1 MSEKINYIEIP
12 SKDLSITK
20 QFFGDTFGWRFVDY
34 GEEYVALENAGID
47 GGFYLTDKL
56 ANAEEGG
63 VLVVL
68 YSKELEVTQEKVIN
82 HRGEITQAIF
92 SFPGGRR
99 FHFKDPN
106 GNEYAVWSDID

>member
-1 MSEKINYIEIP
+1 MSEKINYIEMP
-12 SKDLSITK
+12 SKNLSVTK
-20 QFFGDTFGWRFVDY
+20 QFFGDTFGWGFVDY
-34 GEEYVALENAGID
+34 GEEYVALEDAGID

-68 YSKELEVTQEKVIN
+68 YSDKLEATQEKIEQN
-82 HRGEITQAIF
+82 KGEITQTIF

-106 GNEYAVWSDID
+106 GNEYAVWSDL